1 MKALLKKDGVT
12 QEELEA
18 ALQKLKQAVK
28 DAEGSLDAPSQ
39 PVVNDIFTA
48 SNGLKYKVTAYSA
61 TSKKVTVIGA
71 TKQLTSVT
79 IPDTVKYK
87 DVSFKVTAVGSNAL
101 ANQANLKSVVIGKY
115 VTSIGTKAFYNDK
128 KLAKVTFKGTAVKT
142 IGKDAFKNIVK
153 NAAFVMPT
161 STFTSSKLKYKITKS
176 TASTKQVT
184 VTGTSAK
191 LTSVTVPATVT
202 YNGMSFKVTAIGNNA
217 FAKKST
223 IKSAVIGKYVT
234 KIGSKAFYN
243 DKKLA
248 KVTFKGTAVK
258 TIGKNAFKGISKK
271 AVFSMK
277 KTFTSKKLKYKI
289 TKCTASVKQ
298 VTVTGTS
305 ARLTSVNVPATV
317 KYNGMTF
324 KVTAIAN
331 KAFKNQ
337 RNLKSAVVG
346 KNIKSIGSEAFFGA
360 KKLAKIK
367 FSGTAIKTIG
377 KNAFKSIK
385 KNAVFTVNKSKK
397 AFYKKLLIKAKTKNF
412 KIK

>member
-1 MKALLKKDGVT
+1 
-12 QEELEA
+12 
-18 ALQKLKQAVK
+18 
-28 DAEGSLDAPSQ
+28 
-39 PVVNDIFTA
+39 
-48 SNGLKYKVTAYSA
+48 
-61 TSKKVTVIGA
+61 
-71 TKQLTSVT
+71 
-79 IPDTVKYK
+79 
-87 DVSFKVTAVGSNAL
+87 
-101 ANQANLKSVVIGKY
+101 
-115 VTSIGTKAFYNDK
+115 
-128 KLAKVTFKGTAVKT
+128 
-142 IGKDAFKNIVK
+142 
-153 NAAFVMPT
+153 
-161 STFTSSKLKYKITKS
+161 
-176 TASTKQVT
+176 
-184 VTGTSAK
+184 
-191 LTSVTVPATVT
+191 
-202 YNGMSFKVTAIGNNA
+202 
-217 FAKKST
+217 
-223 IKSAVIGKYVT
+223 
-234 KIGSKAFYN
+234 
-243 DKKLA
+243 
-248 KVTFKGTAVK
+248 
-258 TIGKNAFKGISKK
+258 
-271 AVFSMK
+271 MK